1 MNPVKISNKQT
12 ANKRRRSKTSLSPD
26 KATTKAIELSQQLDS
41 LIERCSNNESRTEEL
56 NNSASING
64 EPLITSSQTQKTSFS
79 GKNIKKRRVFSK
91 IAEFKS
97 EEECD
102 YHIRTTNRYPT
113 IITHNDPTKCSLC
126 ISHDSHKMISKYY
139 KCKCGLK
146 ECNFGYRVT
155 KCNSSSSNWFLS
167 SGGLHPCENISD
179 IEEENEE
186 VAINVR
192 SQKLKPKKK
201 YGIAIRIKLLINGI
215 YYIFILKIFY
225 FY

>member
-1 MNPVKISNKQT
+1 
-12 ANKRRRSKTSLSPD
+12 
-26 KATTKAIELSQQLDS
+26 
-41 LIERCSNNESRTEEL
+41 
-56 NNSASING
+56 
-64 EPLITSSQTQKTSFS
+64 
-79 GKNIKKRRVFSK
+79 
-91 IAEFKS
+91 
-97 EEECD
+97 
-102 YHIRTTNRYPT
+102 
-113 IITHNDPTKCSLC
+113 
-126 ISHDSHKMISKYY
+126 
-139 KCKCGLK
+139 
-146 ECNFGYRVT
+146 
-155 KCNSSSSNWFLS
+155 LS

>member
-1 MNPVKISNKQT
+1 MNPVKISDKQT

-26 KATTKAIELSQQLDS
+26 KAATKAIELSQQLDS

-56 NNSASING
+56 NNCASING

-113 IITHNDPTKCSLC
+113 
-126 ISHDSHKMISKYY
+126 
-139 KCKCGLK
+139 
-146 ECNFGYRVT
+146 
-155 KCNSSSSNWFLS
+155 NS
-167 SGGLHPCENISD
+167 
-179 IEEENEE
+179 
-186 VAINVR
+186 
-192 SQKLKPKKK
+192 
-201 YGIAIRIKLLINGI
+201 
-215 YYIFILKIFY
+215 
-225 FY
+225 

>member
-1 MNPVKISNKQT
+1 MNPAKYLNKKKT
-12 ANKRRRSKTSLSPD
+12 CKRRRSKTSLSPD
-26 KATTKAIELSQQLDS
+26 KYAKKAIDLTHQLDS
-41 LIERCSNNESRTEEL
+41 LIERLGHDDSCTEEL

-64 EPLITSSQTQKTSFS
+64 DPILTSSQTQKTCFLS
-79 GKNIKKRRVFSK
+79 GKNFNKRRVFTK
-91 IAEFKS
+91 IAEFNT

-126 ISHDSHKMISKYY
+126 INHDSHKMVSKYY
-139 KCKCGLK
+139 KCKCGMK

-179 IEEENEE
+179 IEEDEG
-186 VAINVR
+186 VTIRVR
-192 SQKLKPKKK
+192 SPKLKPKKK

-215 YYIFILKIFY
+215 YSIFI
-225 FY
+225 